1 MTNTLAIRNPRVAR
15 MKRTLNV
22 KYKPIVTKPHLPK
35 LALKSKDIS
44 KKVDLRFQNPP
55 NIKLFGCPICKDRF
69 YEKAQ
74 ALGGHMSKSHPHQSK
89 EYTKKQ
95 NTRKEREPVR
105 ELLKLAKAIYCK
117 AYPAEGF
124 F

>member
-1 MTNTLAIRNPRVAR
+1 
-15 MKRTLNV
+15 
-22 KYKPIVTKPHLPK
+22 
-35 LALKSKDIS
+35 
-44 KKVDLRFQNPP
+44 
-55 NIKLFGCPICKDRF
+55 
-69 YEKAQ
+69 
-74 ALGGHMSKSHPHQSK
+74 MSKSHPYQSK

-117 AYPAEGF
+117 TFPDEGF

>member
-22 KYKPIVTKPHLPK
+22 KYKPIVTKQHLPK

-69 YEKAQ
+69 YEKA
-74 ALGGHMSKSHPHQSK
+74 
-89 EYTKKQ
+89 
-95 NTRKEREPVR
+95 
-105 ELLKLAKAIYCK
+105 
-117 AYPAEGF
+117 
-124 F
+124 